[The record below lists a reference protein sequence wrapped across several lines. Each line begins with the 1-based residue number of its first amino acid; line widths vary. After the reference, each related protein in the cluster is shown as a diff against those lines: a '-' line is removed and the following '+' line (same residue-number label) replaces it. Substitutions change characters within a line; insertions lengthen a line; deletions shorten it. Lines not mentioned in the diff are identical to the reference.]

1 MVSSRWRVAVAFY
14 SQWLVFCTVFVAYSL
29 LESWPGVVSSVMA
42 VAAAFVWWLGVVRD
56 HQKDDVKYLQGHIV
70 VICKDVQ
77 KLEGVCTQLQ
87 GLPEAS
93 SALGKSTTL
102 CSAKLQ
108 NLRVQL
114 QQREQRICK
123 RFCMLPVVV

>member
-1 MVSSRWRVAVAFY
+1 VAVAFY
-14 SQWLVFCTVFVAYSL
+14 SQLLVSCTVFVAYSVL
-29 LESWPGVVSSVMA
+29 KSWPGVVSSVMA

-70 VICKDVQ
+70 VISKDVQ
-77 KLEGVCTQLQ
+77 KFSVSTEGMCYILCTQLQ

-93 SALGKSTTL
+93 SALVDATTL
-102 CSAKLQ
+102 CSEFQK
-108 NLRVQL
+108 LRVQL

-123 RFCMLPVVV
+123 RFCALPCL

>member
-14 SQWLVFCTVFVAYSL
+14 SQLLVFCTVFVAYSL
-29 LESWPGVVSSVMA
+29 LKSWPGVVSSVMA

-56 HQKDDVKYLQGHIV
+56 HQKDDVKHLQGHIV

-93 SALGKSTTL
+93 SALGTATTL
-102 CSAKLQ
+102 CSKLQ
-108 NLRVQL
+108 KLRVQL

-123 RFCMLPVVV
+123 RFCALPVVV

>member
-1 MVSSRWRVAVAFY
+1 MAFY
-14 SQWLVFCTVFVAYSL
+14 SQLLVFCTVAYSL
-29 LESWPGVVSSVMA
+29 LKSWPGVVSSVMA

-70 VICKDVQ
+70 P
-77 KLEGVCTQLQ
+77 LQ

-93 SALGKSTTL
+93 SALGIATTL
-102 CSAKLQ
+102 CSKLQ

-114 QQREQRICK
+114 QQRKQRICK
-123 RFCMLPVVV
+123 RFCALPVAV

>member
-1 MVSSRWRVAVAFY
+1 
-14 SQWLVFCTVFVAYSL
+14 
-29 LESWPGVVSSVMA
+29 MA

-56 HQKDDVKYLQGHIV
+56 HQKDDVKHLQGHIV

-93 SALGKSTTL
+93 SALGTATTL
-102 CSAKLQ
+102 CSKLQ
-108 NLRVQL
+108 KLRVQL

-123 RFCMLPVVV
+123 RFCALPVVV